1 MTTCRGL
8 GPEKEGKRCAG
19 HVGTAAVLLP
29 GVQAAG
35 LLGATLKKNP
45 GISGS
50 LGKVNGAEPSD

>member
-1 MTTCRGL
+1 ML
-8 GPEKEGKRCAG
+8 GMWGQ
-19 HVGTAAVLLP
+19 LLS

-35 LLGATLKKNP
+35 LLDATLKKNP